1 MAHNALAQDTKP
13 RLAGFTVR
21 VKVVG
26 HKKEVF
32 IFLTKPVKFQSLI
45 LLSSVNDSFYYHMFL
60 LMIAACFFLLKY
72 TKQVDFWSKTHFGLC
87 SYRLG
92 KTCKINSL
100 LSDCECE
107 KSWSTSELSF
117 AESLPES
124 GAGEYDFLLHLKF
137 IGIIS

>member
-107 KSWSTSELSF
+107 ICFWEVVIYFWTKFCRVPSRIRGGRIWFSITS
-117 AESLPES
+117 
-124 GAGEYDFLLHLKF
+124 
-137 IGIIS
+137 